1 MKKTSR
7 ALLYSLLAL
16 LVFGTSCANSETRTE
31 RQNVLFIAIDDL
43 KPLAGAYGNSRV
55 VTPSIDA
62 LAKNGTVFTHAYVQ
76 YKRKGA
82 YGYSMRTE
90 QYRYTEWVT
99 ADGTVVYRDLYDLH
113 NDPGERINIGDLEA
127 NSELMASLAT
137 LLRKNGEGLLRI
149 Q

>member
-1 MKKTSR
+1 MQGQ
-7 ALLYSLLAL
+7 SL
-16 LVFGTSCANSETRTE
+16 VP
-31 RQNVLFIAIDDL
+31 IL
-43 KPLAGAYGNSRV
+43 K
-55 VTPSIDA
+55 DK
-62 LAKNGTVFTHAYVQ
+62 LAKIRDTAITQ

-90 QYRYTEWVT
+90 QYRYIEWVT
-99 ADGTVVYRDLYDLH
+99 ADGTVVYRDIYELH
-113 NDPGERINIGDLEA
+113 NDPGERINIGDLEE